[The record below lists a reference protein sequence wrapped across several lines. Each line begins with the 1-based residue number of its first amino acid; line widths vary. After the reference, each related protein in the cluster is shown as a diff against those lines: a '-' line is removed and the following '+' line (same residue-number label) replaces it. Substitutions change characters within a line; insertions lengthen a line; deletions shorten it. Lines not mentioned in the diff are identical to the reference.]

1 MVRTE
6 KNVLIV
12 DAYNANPTSME
23 AALGNFGI
31 FSADRKAAM
40 LGDMLE
46 LGSDS
51 QAEHERI
58 VSKAME
64 TGLDSLFLVGTEFG
78 KALTELAGKHC
89 AETVSCSADMSEYVC
104 EGLRVFHFASSQEL
118 ASWLAGNPLAGHA
131 VLIKGSRGIRMEKVI
146 EML

>member
-1 MVRTE
+1 
-6 KNVLIV
+6 
-12 DAYNANPTSME
+12 ME